1 MHLCVIRTITKL
13 KNMKKITL
21 LLFLFTAWTGFSQQT
36 VLEDFDG
43 SAPNTADENGTTN
56 VVIEGIAGGAP
67 ESAGGGNNSLKII
80 TSASGQPW
88 QGAAVVTQDNYI
100 DMSGTD
106 KTLTVDVYSDNIL
119 NILGKLEGGQLN
131 GEVSKTSAAHTGS
144 GWETLTFNF
153 NVAADVGQGGTTP
166 PVQEFESIRFYPLF
180 NTGTD
185 GWCGL
190 AGQGTCGENAAIART
205 LYIDN
210 ITAPIGSSTDTC
222 SNGVQDGDETDIDCG
237 GSCATCPEPVVIE
250 LNGSESWESYIN
262 AFTLDDVYQFG
273 FAPSGP
279 ESLKTEVVTDGVK
292 FFPNFD
298 VWDENDATPQNGNPA
313 WNTDWFS
320 APSVTSKKLEAN
332 LYITDNTLI
341 GKDITFNGTI
351 PENNLVNTYEVRVFI
366 KTLNSGFADTG
377 DSDVKI
383 LSASETGTFSL
394 NVSREASLGATYIQ
408 YGFAVYG
415 ECADPVTEFVLGN
428 VKFSSET
435 LGVASN
441 ELNTFKV
448 YPNPTLGDWT
458 VKAQNTIQAIQVY
471 DILGK
476 KVFASKPNNTEAI
489 ISTDALRTGVYF
501 AKVTSNNVEKTV
513 KLIKQ

>member
-1 MHLCVIRTITKL
+1 
-13 KNMKKITL
+13 MKKITL
-21 LLFLFTAWTGFSQQT
+21 LTFLFSAMFAFSQT
-36 VLEDFDG
+36 YTATEDFTGLTTAEFTNDNGSTISTVESTSIVGTNAVASDG
-43 SAPNTADENGTTN
+43 DYGQ
-56 VVIEGIAGGAP
+56 
-67 ESAGGGNNSLKII
+67 II
-80 TSASGQPW
+80 TQAASNPW
-88 QGAAVVTQDNYI
+88 QAGTLVFQDNYM
-100 DMSGTD
+100 D
-106 KTLTVDVYSDNIL
+106 LTTTRTIEVDVYSDTATFIL
-119 NILGKLEGGQLN
+119 AKA
-131 GEVSKTSAAHTGS
+131 VDAVGS
-144 GWETLTFNF
+144 GSDGATDASHPGGGWATLEFDFDVPKDGAAASASQFEKLFFFPLWNGTGFDGSENNSAVTTTAYD
-153 NVAADVGQGGTTP
+153 NVKYT
-166 PVQEFESIRFYPLF
+166 
-180 NTGTD
+180 
-185 GWCGL
+185 
-190 AGQGTCGENAAIART
+190 AGDT
-205 LYIDN
+205 
-210 ITAPIGSSTDTC
+210 TDTC
-222 SNGVQDGDETDIDCG
+222 ANGILDGDETDIDCG

-320 APSVTSKKLEAN
+320 APSETSKKLEAN

-351 PENNLVNTYEVRVFI
+351 PENTLVNTYEVRVFI
-366 KTLNSGFADTG
+366 KTLNGGFGDTG

-383 LSASETGTFSL
+383 LTASETGTFSL

-415 ECADPVTEFVLGN
+415 ECADPITEFVLGN
-428 VKFSSET
+428 VRFSSET

-476 KVFASKPNNTEAI
+476 KVFASRPNNTEAI

>member
-1 MHLCVIRTITKL
+1 
-13 KNMKKITL
+13 MKKITL

-56 VVIEGIAGGAP
+56 VAIEGIAGGVP

-106 KTLTVDVYSDNIL
+106 KTLTVDVYSDSIL

-144 GWETLTFNF
+144 GWETLTFDF

-190 AGQGTCGENAAIART
+190 AGQGACGENAAIART

-222 SNGVQDGDETDIDCG
+222 SNGVQDGDETGVDCG
-237 GSCATCPEPVVIE
+237 GSCTTCPDPVVIE
-250 LNGSESWESYIN
+250 LDGSEVWESYIN
-262 AFTLDDVYQFG
+262 VFNLADGYEFG

-279 ESLKTEVVTDGVK
+279 ESLKTEVVSDGVN

-298 VWDENDATPQNGNPA
+298 VWDANDATPGTGEFDSQ
-313 WNTDWFS
+313 WNDTWFS
-320 APSVTSKKLEAN
+320 SPGTPAKKVEAN
-332 LYITDNTLI
+332 LFITNNALI
-341 GKDITFNGTI
+341 GSDITFNVKI
-351 PENNLVNTYEVRVFI
+351 PSNSLLSTYEVRVFI
-366 KTLNSGFADTG
+366 KTLNSGFGDTG
-377 DSDVKI
+377 ASDVKI
-383 LSASETGTFSL
+383 LTPSEIGDFSL
-394 NVSREASLGATYIQ
+394 NVTREESLGATYIQ
-408 YGFAVYG
+408 YGFTVYG
-415 ECADPVTEFVLGN
+415 EIADPNTEFILGN

-435 LGVASN
+435 LGVANN
-441 ELNTFKV
+441 ELNVFKV

-476 KVFASKPNNTEAI
+476 KVFASRPNNNEAI

>member
-1 MHLCVIRTITKL
+1 
-13 KNMKKITL
+13 
-21 LLFLFTAWTGFSQQT
+21 
-36 VLEDFDG
+36 
-43 SAPNTADENGTTN
+43 
-56 VVIEGIAGGAP
+56 
-67 ESAGGGNNSLKII
+67 
-80 TSASGQPW
+80 
-88 QGAAVVTQDNYI
+88 
-100 DMSGTD
+100 
-106 KTLTVDVYSDNIL
+106 DVYSDTATFIL
-119 NILGKLEGGQLN
+119 AK
-131 GEVSKTSAAHTGS
+131 A
-144 GWETLTFNF
+144 
-153 NVAADVGQGGTTP
+153 VGAVGGGTEGATDASHP
-166 PVQEFESIRFYPLF
+166 GNGWATLEFDFDVPKDGAAASASQFEKLFFFPLW
-180 NTGTD
+180 NGTGFD
-185 GWCGL
+185 GSENNSAVTTTAYDNVKYT
-190 AGQGTCGENAAIART
+190 AGDT
-205 LYIDN
+205 
-210 ITAPIGSSTDTC
+210 TDTC
-222 SNGVQDGDETDIDCG
+222 ANGILDGDETDIDCG

-320 APSVTSKKLEAN
+320 APSETSKKLEAN

-351 PENNLVNTYEVRVFI
+351 PENTLVNTYEVRVFI
-366 KTLNSGFADTG
+366 KTLNGGFADTG
-377 DSDVKI
+377 ASDVKI
-383 LSASETGTFSL
+383 LTASETGTFSL

-415 ECADPVTEFVLGN
+415 ECADPITEFVLGN

-476 KVFASKPNNTEAI
+476 EVFASRPNNTEAI

>member
-1 MHLCVIRTITKL
+1 
-13 KNMKKITL
+13 MKKITL
-21 LLFLFTAWTGFSQQT
+21 LTFLFSAMFAFSQT
-36 VLEDFDG
+36 YTATEDFTGLTTVEFQNDNGSTNSTVENASLSGSNAVASDG
-43 SAPNTADENGTTN
+43 DYGQ
-56 VVIEGIAGGAP
+56 
-67 ESAGGGNNSLKII
+67 II
-80 TSASGQPW
+80 TQAASQPW
-88 QGAAVVTQDNYI
+88 QAGYLVLQDNYM
-100 DMSGTD
+100 D
-106 KTLTVDVYSDNIL
+106 LTTTRTIEVDVYSDTATFIL
-119 NILGKLEGGQLN
+119 AK
-131 GEVSKTSAAHTGS
+131 A
-144 GWETLTFNF
+144 
-153 NVAADVGQGGTTP
+153 VGAVGGGTEGATDASHP
-166 PVQEFESIRFYPLF
+166 GNGWATLEFDFDVPKDGAAASASQFEKLFFFPLW
-180 NTGTD
+180 NGTGFD
-185 GWCGL
+185 GSENNSAVTTTAYDNVKYT
-190 AGQGTCGENAAIART
+190 AGDT
-205 LYIDN
+205 
-210 ITAPIGSSTDTC
+210 TDTC
-222 SNGVQDGDETDIDCG
+222 ANGILDGDETDIDCG

-320 APSVTSKKLEAN
+320 APSETSKKLEAN

-351 PENNLVNTYEVRVFI
+351 PENTLVNTYEVRVFI
-366 KTLNSGFADTG
+366 KTLNGGFADTG
-377 DSDVKI
+377 ASDVKI
-383 LSASETGTFSL
+383 LTASETGTFSL

-415 ECADPVTEFVLGN
+415 ECADPITEFVLGN

-476 KVFASKPNNTEAI
+476 EVFASRPNNTEAI

>member
-1 MHLCVIRTITKL
+1 
-13 KNMKKITL
+13 MKKITL

-144 GWETLTFNF
+144 GWETLTFDF
-153 NVAADVGQGGTTP
+153 NVAADVSQGGTTP

-190 AGQGTCGENAAIART
+190 AGQGACGENAAIART

-222 SNGVQDGDETDIDCG
+222 SNGVQDGDETGVDCG
-237 GSCATCPEPVVIE
+237 GSCETCPEPVFLE
-250 LNGSESWESYIN
+250 LDGTQTFGARIN
-262 AFTLDDVYQFG
+262 AFDLSNNYQFG
-273 FAPSGP
+273 FGYAT
-279 ESLKTEVVTDGVK
+279 ENLKSEMMILQTKID
-292 FFPNFD
+292 
-298 VWDENDATPQNGNPA
+298 
-313 WNTDWFS
+313 
-320 APSVTSKKLEAN
+320 
-332 LYITDNTLI
+332 
-341 GKDITFNGTI
+341 DIT
-351 PENNLVNTYEVRVFI
+351 
-366 KTLNSGFADTG
+366 
-377 DSDVKI
+377 
-383 LSASETGTFSL
+383 
-394 NVSREASLGATYIQ
+394 
-408 YGFAVYG
+408 VY
-415 ECADPVTEFVLGN
+415 
-428 VKFSSET
+428 
-435 LGVASN
+435 
-441 ELNTFKV
+441 
-448 YPNPTLGDWT
+448 
-458 VKAQNTIQAIQVY
+458 
-471 DILGK
+471 
-476 KVFASKPNNTEAI
+476 
-489 ISTDALRTGVYF
+489 
-501 AKVTSNNVEKTV
+501 
-513 KLIKQ
+513 

>member
-1 MHLCVIRTITKL
+1 
-13 KNMKKITL
+13 MKKITL

-56 VVIEGIAGGAP
+56 VVIEGISGGAP

-144 GWETLTFNF
+144 GWETLTFDF

-190 AGQGTCGENAAIART
+190 AGQGACGENAAIART

-320 APSVTSKKLEAN
+320 APSQTSKKLEAN

-351 PENNLVNTYEVRVFI
+351 PENTLVNTYEVRVFI
-366 KTLNSGFADTG
+366 KTLNGGFGDTG

-383 LSASETGTFSL
+383 LTASETGTFSL

-415 ECADPVTEFVLGN
+415 ECADPITEFVLGN

-458 VKAQNTIQAIQVY
+458 VKAQNTIQAIHVF

-476 KVFASKPNNTEAI
+476 EVFASKPNNTEAI

>member
-1 MHLCVIRTITKL
+1 
-13 KNMKKITL
+13 
-21 LLFLFTAWTGFSQQT
+21 
-36 VLEDFDG
+36 
-43 SAPNTADENGTTN
+43 
-56 VVIEGIAGGAP
+56 
-67 ESAGGGNNSLKII
+67 
-80 TSASGQPW
+80 
-88 QGAAVVTQDNYI
+88 
-100 DMSGTD
+100 
-106 KTLTVDVYSDNIL
+106 
-119 NILGKLEGGQLN
+119 
-131 GEVSKTSAAHTGS
+131 
-144 GWETLTFNF
+144 
-153 NVAADVGQGGTTP
+153 
-166 PVQEFESIRFYPLF
+166 
-180 NTGTD
+180 
-185 GWCGL
+185 
-190 AGQGTCGENAAIART
+190 
-205 LYIDN
+205 
-210 ITAPIGSSTDTC
+210 TDTC

-320 APSVTSKKLEAN
+320 APSQTSKKLEAN

-351 PENNLVNTYEVRVFI
+351 PENTLVNTYEVRVFI
-366 KTLNSGFADTG
+366 KTLNSGFGDTG

-383 LSASETGTFSL
+383 LTASETGTFSL

-415 ECADPVTEFVLGN
+415 ECADPITEFVLGN

-476 KVFASKPNNTEAI
+476 KVFASRPNNSEAI

>member
-1 MHLCVIRTITKL
+1 
-13 KNMKKITL
+13 MKKITL

-320 APSVTSKKLEAN
+320 APSQTSKKLEAN
-332 LYITDNTLI
+332 LYISDNTLI

-351 PENNLVNTYEVRVFI
+351 PENTLVNTYEVRVFI
-366 KTLNSGFADTG
+366 KTLNGGFGDTG

-383 LSASETGTFSL
+383 LTASETGTFSL

-415 ECADPVTEFVLGN
+415 ECADPITEFVLGN

-448 YPNPTLGDWT
+448 YPNPTFGDWT